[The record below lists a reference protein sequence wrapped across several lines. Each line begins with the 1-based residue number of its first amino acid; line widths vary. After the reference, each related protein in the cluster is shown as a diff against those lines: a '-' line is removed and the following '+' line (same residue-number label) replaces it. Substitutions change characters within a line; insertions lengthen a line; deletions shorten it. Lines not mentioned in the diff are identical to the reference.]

1 MDISSAR
8 LASLLVETMTPQA
21 VPSAKADP
29 AKAALVKA
37 LVQPPAPS
45 LLAQQTAPVLLA
57 LPSTAMAAKVQ
68 QIASAGIVEAY
79 LAQAEPADGADA
91 TPTAAAV
98 ARRSA
103 QDVEAQ
109 KGLTVPLVKAEN
121 GDQAGGP
128 AAAGP
133 AAVTPMAP
141 AWRQASNQN
150 IPAKRGQ
157 TTSRPNGM
165 PEQNSE
171 RLLLKVA
178 FVSATAGLLG
188 AAAFGLA
195 LRMFS

>member
-1 MDISSAR
+1 MEISSAR
-8 LASLLVETMTPQA
+8 LASLLVDTMTPQA

-29 AKAALVKA
+29 ATTALVKA
-37 LVQPPAPS
+37 LVQPPAPL

-57 LPSTAMAAKVQ
+57 LPSQAMAAKAQ
-68 QIASAGIVEAY
+68 QIASAGMVEAY
-79 LAQAEPADGADA
+79 LAQVEPAEDSDGS
-91 TPTAAAV
+91 PIAAAV

-103 QDVEAQ
+103 QEVEAQ
-109 KGLTVPLVKAEN
+109 KGLTVPLVRAEN
-121 GDQAGGP
+121 GDQGGASTAGLATVAP
-128 AAAGP
+128 L
-133 AAVTPMAP
+133 AP

-157 TTSRPNGM
+157 PASRPNGM